1 MTNLETLKQFNEIV
15 KPLFEKYPDY
25 ELDFTDLLYRA
36 DSWSREVNSVPLLM
50 KSNDRFIATLKEYI
64 EYMEGGE

>member
-1 MTNLETLKQFNEIV
+1 MTNLEALEQFNEIV
-15 KPLFEKYPDY
+15 KPYLEKNPNED
-25 ELDFTDLLYRA
+25 LTDFLYWA